1 MPGTVHVMSF
11 MVIGNSAASIV
22 VRLFEG
28 RLHGALEGIFSLQAS
43 VANVN
48 LMRLCMH
55 MQVRDQE
62 NANRPRAFQRERLTM
77 HEDQIICRSM

>member
-1 MPGTVHVMSF
+1 MEPSKVFSHCKLPG
-11 MVIGNSAASIV
+11 
-22 VRLFEG
+22 
-28 RLHGALEGIFSLQAS
+28 SLQRA

-62 NANRPRAFQRERLTM
+62 DANRPRAFQRERLTM